1 MSKIDL
7 VTRRVVQTITFP
19 AGSKPY
25 MLRVAPD
32 GKDLWVQT
40 VGAQTNV
47 VLDVETMKVLQTTP
61 TGKGPVQSAFVPSG
75 GRYGLVTH
83 GMDTFVLVLD
93 QATGREVTRIDVGQ
107 AQANASFLPDGSV
120 GFVTLS
126 DGNEVVAI
134 DMAQLAIVGR
144 IPTGGQ
150 PMGLVLLDPTA
161 P

>member
-1 MSKIDL
+1 MD
-7 VTRRVVQTITFP
+7 FP

-32 GKDLWVQT
+32 GKHLWVQT

-47 VLDVETMKVLQTTP
+47 VLDAETMEVVRTTP
-61 TGKGPVQSAFVPSG
+61 TGQGPVQSAFPPHG

-83 GMDTFVLVLD
+83 DADTFLLVLD
-93 QATGREVTRIDVGQ
+93 RDTGEAVGRVEVG
-107 AQANASFLPDGSV
+107 APQANASFAPDGSV
-120 GFVTLS
+120 AFVAVS
-126 DGNEVVAI
+126 GGDEVVAL
-134 DMAQLAIVGR
+134 DLAELKIAGR
-144 IPTGGQ
+144 VPTGGQ

>member
-1 MSKIDL
+1 MRKI
-7 VTRRVVQTITFP
+7 VKTVTFP

-32 GKDLWVQT
+32 GKHLWVQT

-47 VLDVETMKVLQTTP
+47 VLDVESMDTLHTEA
-61 TGKGPVQSAFVPSG
+61 TGRGPVQSGIPAG

-83 GMDTFVLVLD
+83 DDDTFVLVLD
-93 QATGREVTRIDVGQ
+93 GETGREVTRIEVGKP
-107 AQANASFLPDGSV
+107 QANVSFTPV
-120 GFVTLS
+120 GTTAFVTVS
-126 DGNEVVAI
+126 SGDEVVAI
-134 DMAQLAIVGR
+134 DMAQLAIVAR

-150 PMGLVLLDPTA
+150 PMGLVLLDGTA